1 MAGSGC
7 FSVQLWWETPPWFSQ
22 VVPTGGLLGKGAT
35 VDEVEIGSDS
45 CTVCRGSVLEKDV
58 QPKEQVGVQVEP
70 PCGSSSK
77 GATGFSSESA
87 ERGPG
92 VEAIDGEDSLGNR
105 SQDAGKVVREGGLG
119 FGLEAFE
126 YGH

>member
-1 MAGSGC
+1 M
-7 FSVQLWWETPPWFSQ
+7 
-22 VVPTGGLLGKGAT
+22 
-35 VDEVEIGSDS
+35 DEVETGSGS
-45 CTVCRGSVLEKDV
+45 RVVCRGSVLEKDV
-58 QPKEQVGVQVEP
+58 QPKEQAGVQVEP
-70 PCGSSSK
+70 SCGSSSK
-77 GATGFSSESA
+77 GATCFSSESA
-87 ERGPG
+87 ERVPG

>member
-1 MAGSGC
+1 M
-7 FSVQLWWETPPWFSQ
+7 
-22 VVPTGGLLGKGAT
+22 
-35 VDEVEIGSDS
+35 DEVETGSGS
-45 CTVCRGSVLEKDV
+45 RAVCRGSVLEKDV